1 MNNRLQWWK
10 TGNRKYL
17 GILGLIWLA
26 SALCD
31 RLWFALDN
39 SVPAW
44 DQADYLTGS
53 LNYWQA
59 LQHPEWLSGE
69 WWTNLWQLSSKI
81 PPFTYIA
88 TAIIQH
94 VFGRGTDQATL
105 VLLLFHAIL
114 IGSVYGLGV
123 QLFNRRVG
131 LWAAGLTV
139 LLPGLYRYRLEFL
152 LDYPLTAVVTLSF
165 FCLTVWRNQ
174 RLISSVKL
182 DGDKVKVNDDCLGG
196 HDTVHNND
204 GVGFR
209 ISAQPTKLIGSR
221 SLQSLLW
228 AIIFGLSLGLAL
240 MVKQTALFFLFI
252 PIVWVIAGIIRRRD
266 WAGLAQLIAGLLVS
280 VLIFG
285 PWYRINWL
293 LILTS
298 GKRATLDSAIA
309 EGDPALNTLE
319 AWLYYGKILPYLVS
333 WVLLLVPIVGLILYW
348 RKKERVWGRQR
359 NDIFSTQRGAEVNAE
374 GRRGFQKRYG
384 LDGLRWDFSCG
395 WLAVF
400 LVGGYLLCSLNVNKD
415 ARYILPLL
423 PVFSLFLASG
433 LVVWQGRWGKSIRW
447 GTVGL
452 ASVLMVLNLFPLG
465 GAFLTQVLAPRVQH
479 FPDLG
484 ESVPLVQVID
494 EIIQTSPNLQTTLGV
509 LPSTPEINQHNL
521 NYYGALRD
529 FQVYGRQVGV
539 REKQI
544 EQDARSLSWFVTK
557 TGDQG
562 SVPEAQAA
570 IVEKVEKGGEFQLQ
584 KTWNL
589 PDGSLLK
596 LYHRHQP
603 FFEVATVNSKQSIV
617 GADLNPIVGVGLDPI
632 VGVGLGTQ
640 FRYSPINEQRNP
652 PYPPINVQQNPPSS
666 PIKEQPNK
674 PLFNSLPLSVVEG
687 LDKIQLNQV
696 IVPETAPPGFPVP
709 VTYEWTGDW
718 QPLQSGIVL
727 LTWHSLEAG
736 DQYQWLHDHG
746 IAMGKLFPKST
757 NNRRLSTVTNQS
769 PKYQVSE
776 RMAMLPPAE
785 IPAGMYTLKA
795 IYLNRETGETYP
807 ISVPPVRI
815 KIDPKASATPAPEL
829 DLITQLRTLAA
840 TLPNGSDSLES
851 IFEQT
856 GRINQYD
863 PIQDYLVQADLALTH
878 RLKLEP
884 KRLDWT
890 YAQALSRVLQVDSQ
904 SAIAALKRVVQ
915 LDPQNPYAHAYLAF
929 VYLYEWRGKDAQN
942 ALKPALNL
950 SPNLP
955 EVQALSGIAALMQG
969 NLVKTWYFIEKLR
982 N

>member
-44 DQADYLTGS
+44 DEADYLTGS

-59 LQHPEWLSGE
+59 LQHPEWFSGE
-69 WWTNLWQLSSKI
+69 WWTNFWQLSSKI

-94 VFGRGTDQATL
+94 VFGRGMDQATL

-165 FCLTVWRNQ
+165 FCLTVWR
-174 RLISSVKL
+174 
-182 DGDKVKVNDDCLGG
+182 
-196 HDTVHNND
+196 T
-204 GVGFR
+204 
-209 ISAQPTKLIGSR
+209 
-221 SLQSLLW
+221 QSLKPVIAKPQPNYQSLVW

-252 PIVWVIAGIIRRRD
+252 PIVWVMAGTIRRRN
-266 WAGLAQLIAGLLVS
+266 WGRLAQLIVGLFVS
-280 VLIFG
+280 GFVFY
-285 PWYRINWL
+285 PWYRTNWL

-309 EGDPALNTLE
+309 EGDPALNTWE
-319 AWLYYGKILPYLVS
+319 AWLYYGKILPFLVS

-348 RKKERVWGRQR
+348 RKKERVWGRER

-374 GRRGFQKRYG
+374 ERRGFQKRYG
-384 LDGLRWDFSCG
+384 LGGLGWSFG

-423 PVFSLFLASG
+423 PVFSLVLASG
-433 LVVWQGRWGKSIRW
+433 LVLWQGRWGKSVRW

-452 ASVLMVLNLFPLG
+452 ASVLMVLNLFPLA
-465 GAFLTQVLAPRVQH
+465 GAFLTQFLSPRVQH
-479 FPDLG
+479 FPNFG
-484 ESVPLVQVID
+484 QPVPLAQVID
-494 EIIQTSPNLQTTLGV
+494 EIIEISPNLQTTLGV

-539 REKQI
+539 REKQV

-562 SVPEAQAA
+562 SVPEAQTAM
-570 IVEKVEKGGEFQLQ
+570 VEKVEKGGEFQLQ
-584 KTWNL
+584 KTWDL

-603 FFEVATVNSKQSIV
+603 FFKVEKVNRKQSII
-617 GADLNPIVGVGLDPI
+617 GTELDPI
-632 VGVGLGTQ
+632 VGAVLGTH
-640 FRYSPINEQRNP
+640 FR
-652 PYPPINVQQNPPSS
+652 YPPINVQQNPPSS
-666 PIKEQPNK
+666 PMNEQQNK

-687 LDKIQLNQV
+687 LDKIQLNRV
-696 IVPETAPPGFPVP
+696 IVPETAPPGVPVP

-727 LTWHSLEAG
+727 LTWYSLEG
-736 DQYQWLHDHG
+736 GYQYQWLHDHG
-746 IAMGKLFPKST
+746 IAMGNLFPKST
-757 NNRRLSTVTNQS
+757 NNRQLSTVTNPS
-769 PKYQVSE
+769 PKYQVIE
-776 RMAMLPPAE
+776 RMAMLPTAD
-785 IPAGMYTLKA
+785 IPAGAYTLKA
-795 IYLNRETGETYP
+795 TYLNRETGETYP
-807 ISVPPVRI
+807 ISVPAVQI
-815 KIDPKASATPAPEL
+815 KIDPKASTIPAPEL
-829 DLITQLRTLAA
+829 DLITQFRTLAA
-840 TLPNGSDSLES
+840 TLPNGSDSMEA

-884 KRLDWT
+884 QRLDFA
-890 YAQALSRVLQVDSQ
+890 YALALSKVLQVDAQ
-904 SAIAALKRVVQ
+904 GAIAALKRVVQ

-929 VYLYEWRGKDAQN
+929 VYLYEWRGQDAQT

-969 NLVKTWYFIEKLR
+969 NLVKTWYFIDQLR

>member
-31 RLWFALDN
+31 RLWFVLDN

-59 LQHPEWLSGE
+59 LQHPEWFSGE

-88 TAIIQH
+88 TAIIQQF
-94 VFGRGTDQATL
+94 FGRGTDQATL
-105 VLLLFHAIL
+105 VLLLFSAIL

-174 RLISSVKL
+174 RLTSVIAKSPSNHQL
-182 DGDKVKVNDDCLGG
+182 AIRKENKASYPL
-196 HDTVHNND
+196 
-204 GVGFR
+204 
-209 ISAQPTKLIGSR
+209 ISALKRGTI
-221 SLQSLLW
+221 QSLVW
-228 AIIFGLSLGLAL
+228 AIIFGVSLGLAL

-252 PIVWVIAGIIRRRD
+252 PIIWVIAGTIRRRD
-266 WAGLAQLIAGLLVS
+266 WAGLVQLIVGLLVS
-280 VLIFG
+280 WFIFY
-285 PWYRINWL
+285 PWYRTNWL

-309 EGDPALNTLE
+309 EGDPALNTLD

-348 RKKERVWGRQR
+348 RKKERVWGGEGE
-359 NDIFSTQRGAEVNAE
+359 DVFLTQRGAEVNAE
-374 GRRGFQKRYG
+374 GRRGFQKGYG
-384 LDGLRWDFSCG
+384 LGGLGWSFG

-400 LVGGYLLCSLNVNKD
+400 GVGGYFFCSLNVNKD

-423 PVFSLFLASG
+423 PVFSLVLASG
-433 LVVWQGRWGKSIRW
+433 LVLLQGGWGKSVRW

-452 ASVLMVLNLFPLG
+452 ASVLMGLNLFPLG
-465 GAFLTQVLAPRVQH
+465 GAFLTEVLAPRVQH
-479 FPDLG
+479 FPYLG
-484 ESVPLVQVID
+484 QPFPLDQVID
-494 EIIQTSPNLQTTLGV
+494 EIIKTSPNLQITLGV

-570 IVEKVEKGGEFQLQ
+570 MVENVEQGGEFQLQ
-584 KTWNL
+584 KTWDL
-589 PDGSLLK
+589 PDGSVLK

-603 FFEVATVNSKQSIV
+603 FFQVTKVNSKQSIV
-617 GADLNPIVGVGLDPI
+617 GADLDPI
-632 VGVGLGTQ
+632 VGAGLGTH
-640 FRYSPINEQRNP
+640 FRYPPINEQQNPPYSPINEQQKP
-652 PYPPINVQQNPPSS
+652 PYSPINEQQNPS
-666 PIKEQPNK
+666 
-674 PLFNSLPLSVVEG
+674 LFNSLPLSVVEG
-687 LDKIQLNQV
+687 LDKIQLNRV
-696 IVPETAPPGFPVP
+696 IVPETAPPGLPVP
-709 VTYEWTGDW
+709 VTYEWAGDW

-727 LTWHSLEAG
+727 LTWHSLEG
-736 DQYQWLHDHG
+736 GYQYQWLHDHG
-746 IAMGKLFPKST
+746 IAMGNLFPKST
-757 NNRRLSTVTNQS
+757 NNRQLSTVTNQS
-769 PKYQVSE
+769 PKYQVIE
-776 RMAMLPPAE
+776 RMAMLPPAD
-785 IPAGMYTLKA
+785 IPAVTYTLKA
-795 IYLNRETGETYP
+795 TYLNRETGETYP

-815 KIDPKASATPAPEL
+815 KIAPKAPATPAPEL
-829 DLITQLRTLAA
+829 DLITQFRTLAA
-840 TLPNGSDSLES
+840 TLPNGSDSLEA

-878 RLKLEP
+878 RLKLES
-884 KRLDWT
+884 KRLDWA
-890 YAQALSRVLQVDSQ
+890 YALALSRVLQVDSQ

-929 VYLYEWRGKDAQN
+929 VYLYEWRGQDAQN
-942 ALKPALNL
+942 ALKPALSLN
-950 SPNLP
+950 PNLP
-955 EVQALSGIAALMQG
+955 EVQALSGGAALMQG

>member
-1 MNNRLQWWK
+1 MNNQLYRWK

-59 LQHPEWLSGE
+59 LQHPEWFSGE

-94 VFGRGTDQATL
+94 IFGRGTDQATL

-174 RLISSVKL
+174 RLISSYPVEYL
-182 DGDKVKVNDDCLGG
+182 HFGGDKAEGRRQRAEGKKLGGKGKGNDDCLGG
-196 HDTVHNND
+196 NDNVHNND

-209 ISAQPTKLIGSR
+209 TSTQPTNLIGSR
-221 SLQSLLW
+221 SIQSLLW

-252 PIVWVIAGIIRRRD
+252 PIVWVSAGTIRRRN
-266 WAGLAQLIAGLLVS
+266 WGRFAQLIVGLLVS
-280 VLIFG
+280 GFLFY
-285 PWYRINWL
+285 PWYRTNWL

-319 AWLYYGKILPYLVS
+319 AWLYYGKILPFLVS

-348 RKKERVWGRQR
+348 RKKERVWGGEGE
-359 NDIFSTQRGAEVNAE
+359 DIFSTQRGAEVNAE

-384 LDGLRWDFSCG
+384 LGGLG

-423 PVFSLFLASG
+423 PVFSLVLASG
-433 LVVWQGRWGKSIRW
+433 LVLWQGRWGKSVRW
-447 GTVGL
+447 GTVGFAL
-452 ASVLMVLNLFPLG
+452 VLMVLNLFPLG
-465 GAFLTQVLAPRVQH
+465 GGFLTQVLAPRVQH
-479 FPDLG
+479 FPYFG
-484 ESVPLVQVID
+484 EPVPLAEVID

-539 REKQI
+539 REKQV

-557 TGDQG
+557 TGNQG

-584 KTWNL
+584 KTWDL

-603 FFEVATVNSKQSIV
+603 FFQVKEVNRKRQTSISKIK
-617 GADLNPIVGVGLDPI
+617 LN
-632 VGVGLGTQ
+632 
-640 FRYSPINEQRNP
+640 R
-652 PYPPINVQQNPPSS
+652 
-666 PIKEQPNK
+666 
-674 PLFNSLPLSVVEG
+674 
-687 LDKIQLNQV
+687 V
-696 IVPETAPPGFPVP
+696 IVPEIAPPAVPVP
-709 VTYEWTGDW
+709 VTYQWIGDW
-718 QPLQSGIVL
+718 QGLQSGIVL
-727 LTWHSLEAG
+727 LTWHSVEAG
-736 DQYQWLHDHG
+736 EQYQWLHDHG
-746 IAMGKLFPKST
+746 IAMGNLFPKST
-757 NNRRLSTVTNQS
+757 NNRQLLPVPNQS
-769 PKYQVSE
+769 SQYKVAE
-776 RMAMLPPAE
+776 DMAMLPPAE
-785 IPAGMYTLKA
+785 IPAGTYTLKA
-795 IYLNRETGETYP
+795 TYLNRETGETFP
-807 ISVPPVRI
+807 ISVPPVKI
-815 KIDPKASATPAPEL
+815 KIDPKAPATPAPEL

-840 TLPNGSDSLES
+840 TLPNGSDSLEA

-884 KRLDWT
+884 KRLDWA
-890 YAQALSRVLQVDSQ
+890 YALALSRVLQVDSQ
-904 SAIAALKRVVQ
+904 SAIAALKQVVQ
-915 LDPQNPYAHAYLAF
+915 LDQKNPYAHAYLAF
-929 VYLYEWRGKDAQN
+929 VYLYEWRGKAAQN
-942 ALKPALNL
+942 ALKPALSLN
-950 SPNLP
+950 PNLP
-955 EVQALSGIAALMQG
+955 EVQALSGVAALMQG
-969 NLVKTWYFIEKLR
+969 NLVKTWYFLDKLR
-982 N
+982 NES

>member
-39 SVPAW
+39 SVPGW

-59 LQHPEWLSGE
+59 LHHPEWFSGE

-81 PPFTYIA
+81 PPFIYIA

-94 VFGRGTDQATL
+94 IFGRGTDQATL
-105 VLLLFHAIL
+105 VLLLFSAIL

-174 RLISSVKL
+174 SLKPVIAKP
-182 DGDKVKVNDDCLGG
+182 
-196 HDTVHNND
+196 
-204 GVGFR
+204 
-209 ISAQPTKLIGSR
+209 QPNY
-221 SLQSLLW
+221 QSLVW
-228 AIIFGLSLGLAL
+228 AILFGLSLGLAL

-252 PIVWVIAGIIRRRD
+252 PIVWVMAGTIRRRN
-266 WAGLAQLIAGLLVS
+266 WGGLAQLIAGLLVS
-280 VLIFG
+280 GLVFY
-285 PWYRINWL
+285 PWYRTNWL

-309 EGDPALNTLE
+309 EGDPALNTME

-333 WVLLLVPIVGLILYW
+333 WVLLIVPIVGLILYW
-348 RKKERVWGRQR
+348 RKKERVWGRER
-359 NDIFSTQRGAEVNAE
+359 NDVFSTQRGAEVNAE

-384 LDGLRWDFSCG
+384 LGGLGWSFG

-423 PVFSLFLASG
+423 SVFSLVLASG
-433 LVVWQGRWGKSIRW
+433 LVLWQGRWGKSVRW
-447 GTVGL
+447 GTVGF

-465 GAFLTQVLAPRVQH
+465 GGFLTQVLAPRVQH
-479 FPDLG
+479 FPYLR
-484 ESVPLVQVID
+484 EPVPLVQVID

-539 REKQI
+539 REKQV

-557 TGDQG
+557 IGDQG
-562 SVPEAQAA
+562 SVPEAQATM
-570 IVEKVEKGGEFQLQ
+570 VETVEQGGEFQLQ
-584 KTWNL
+584 KTWDL
-589 PDGSLLK
+589 PDGSMLK

-603 FFEVATVNSKQSIV
+603 FFEVTKVNSKPSIV
-617 GADLNPIVGVGLDPI
+617 GADLDPIVGAGLDPI

-640 FRYSPINEQRNP
+640 FRYSSINEQRNP
-652 PYPPINVQQNPPSS
+652 PYPPINVQQNSPSSPINEQQNPPSS
-666 PIKEQPNK
+666 PMNEQQNK

-687 LDKIQLNQV
+687 LDKIQLNRV
-696 IVPETAPPGFPVP
+696 IVPETAPPGIPVP

-727 LTWHSLEAG
+727 LTWHSLEG
-736 DQYQWLHDHG
+736 KSQHQWLHDHG
-746 IAMGKLFPKST
+746 IAMGNLFPKST
-757 NNRRLSTVTNQS
+757 NNRQLSSVTNKS
-769 PKYQVSE
+769 PQYQVIE

-785 IPAGMYTLKA
+785 IPAGTYTLKA
-795 IYLNRETGETYP
+795 TYLNRETGESYP

-815 KIDPKASATPAPEL
+815 KIDPKAPATPAPEL
-829 DLITQLRTLAA
+829 DLITQFRTLAA
-840 TLPNGSDSLES
+840 TLPNGADSMEA

-863 PIQDYLVQADLALTH
+863 PIQDYLVQVDLALTH

-884 KRLDWT
+884 KRLDLA
-890 YAQALSRVLQVDSQ
+890 YALALSRVLQVDSQ

-929 VYLYEWRGKDAQN
+929 VYLYEWRGKDAQT

-955 EVQALSGIAALMQG
+955 EVQALSGVAALMQG

>member
-1 MNNRLQWWK
+1 MKYQLHQWK

-39 SVPAW
+39 SVPGW

-59 LQHPEWLSGE
+59 LQHPEWFSGE

-94 VFGRGTDQATL
+94 VLGRGTDQATL
-105 VLLLFHAIL
+105 VLLLFSAIL

-152 LDYPLTAVVTLSF
+152 LDYPLAAVVTLSF
-165 FCLTVWRNQ
+165 FCLTVWRTQ
-174 RLISSVKL
+174 SLKPVMAKP
-182 DGDKVKVNDDCLGG
+182 
-196 HDTVHNND
+196 
-204 GVGFR
+204 
-209 ISAQPTKLIGSR
+209 QPNY
-221 SLQSLLW
+221 QSLLW

-252 PIVWVIAGIIRRRD
+252 PIIWVIVGTIRRRN
-266 WAGLAQLIAGLLVS
+266 WGRLAQLIAGLLVS

-293 LILTS
+293 IILTS

-309 EGDPALNTLE
+309 EGDPALNSLE
-319 AWLYYGKILPYLVS
+319 AWLYYGRILPFLVS

-348 RKKERVWGRQR
+348 RNKDRILGTEDV
-359 NDIFSTQRGAEVNAE
+359 FSTQRGAEVNAE

-384 LDGLRWDFSCG
+384 LGGLGWSFG

-423 PVFSLFLASG
+423 PVFSLVLASG
-433 LVVWQGRWGKSIRW
+433 LVVWQGGFGQQVRW

-465 GAFLTQVLAPRVQH
+465 GDFFTHFLSPLVQH
-479 FPDLG
+479 FPYLG
-484 ESVPLVQVID
+484 QPVPLVQVID
-494 EIIQTSPNLQTTLGV
+494 EIIQVSPNLQTTLGV

-539 REKQI
+539 REKQV

-570 IVEKVEKGGEFQLQ
+570 MVETVEQGGEFKLY
-584 KTWNL
+584 KSWDL
-589 PDGSLLK
+589 IDGSILK

-603 FFEVATVNSKQSIV
+603 FLKVERINSKQSIV
-617 GADLNPIVGVGLDPI
+617 RANLDPI
-632 VGVGLGTQ
+632 FRYLPINKQQNQPLFKSMSLREAKGQKHTLEGHEGSYIRIRRGEAFAPKCVGVLQ
-640 FRYSPINEQRNP
+640 KSQRECFAQT
-652 PYPPINVQQNPPSS
+652 NVKRSKS
-666 PIKEQPNK
+666 
-674 PLFNSLPLSVVEG
+674 
-687 LDKIQLNQV
+687 KIQLNRV
-696 IVPETAPPGFPVP
+696 IVPETTPPGFPTP
-709 VTYEWTGDW
+709 VTYEWTGNW

-727 LTWHSLEAG
+727 LTWHSLEG
-736 DQYQWLHDHG
+736 KSQYQWLHDHG
-746 IAMGKLFPKST
+746 IAMGNLFPKST
-757 NNRRLSTVTNQS
+757 NNRQLSRVTNPP
-769 PKYQVSE
+769 PKYHVIE
-776 RMAMLPPAE
+776 RMAMLPPADM
-785 IPAGMYTLKA
+785 PAGMYTLKA
-795 IYLNRETGETYP
+795 TYLNRETGETYP
-807 ISVPPVRI
+807 ISVPTVRI
-815 KIDPKASATPAPEL
+815 KIDPEASTTPAPEL
-829 DLITQLRTLAA
+829 DLVTQFRTLAA
-840 TLPNGSDSLES
+840 TLPKGSDSLEA

-863 PIQDYLVQADLALTH
+863 PIQDYLVQVDLALTH

-884 KRLDWT
+884 QRLDLA
-890 YAQALSRVLQVDSQ
+890 YALALSKVLQVDSQ
-904 SAIAALKRVVQ
+904 GAIAALQRVVQ
-915 LDPQNPYAHAYLAF
+915 LDSQNPYAHAYLAF
-929 VYLYEWRGKDAQN
+929 VYLYEWRGQDAQN
-942 ALKPALNL
+942 ALKPALSLNPNL
-950 SPNLP
+950 SEL
-955 EVQALSGIAALMQG
+955 QALSGIASLMQG
-969 NLVKTWYFIEKLR
+969 NLIKTWYFLDKFVISPD
-982 N
+982 

>member
-39 SVPAW
+39 SVPGW

-59 LQHPEWLSGE
+59 LQHPEWFSGE

-94 VFGRGTDQATL
+94 IVGRGTDQATL

-174 RLISSVKL
+174 RLTSVIAKSPSNHQL
-182 DGDKVKVNDDCLGG
+182 AIRKENKASYPL
-196 HDTVHNND
+196 
-204 GVGFR
+204 
-209 ISAQPTKLIGSR
+209 ISALKRGTI
-221 SLQSLLW
+221 QSLVW
-228 AIIFGLSLGLAL
+228 AIIFGVSLGLAL

-252 PIVWVIAGIIRRRD
+252 PIIWVIAGTIRRRD
-266 WAGLAQLIAGLLVS
+266 WAGLVQLIVGLLVS
-280 VLIFG
+280 WFIFY
-285 PWYRINWL
+285 PWYRTNWL

-309 EGDPALNTLE
+309 EGDPALNTLD

-348 RKKERVWGRQR
+348 RKKERVWGGEGE
-359 NDIFSTQRGAEVNAE
+359 DVFLTQRGAEVNAE
-374 GRRGFQKRYG
+374 GRRGFRKRYG
-384 LDGLRWDFSCG
+384 LGGLSWSFG

-400 LVGGYLLCSLNVNKD
+400 VVGGYFLCSLNVNKD

-423 PVFSLFLASG
+423 PVFSLVLASG
-433 LVVWQGRWGKSIRW
+433 LVLWQGGWGKSVRW

-452 ASVLMVLNLFPLG
+452 ASVLMGLNLFPLG
-465 GAFLTQVLAPRVQH
+465 GAFLTEVLAPRVQH

-484 ESVPLVQVID
+484 EPVPLAQVID
-494 EIIQTSPNLQTTLGV
+494 EIIQTSPNLQITLGV

-570 IVEKVEKGGEFQLQ
+570 MVENVEQGGEFQLQ
-584 KTWNL
+584 KTWDL
-589 PDGSLLK
+589 PDGSVLK

-603 FFEVATVNSKQSIV
+603 FFQVTKVNSKQSIV
-617 GADLNPIVGVGLDPI
+617 GADLDPI
-632 VGVGLGTQ
+632 VGAGLETQ
-640 FRYSPINEQRNP
+640 FRYSPIN
-652 PYPPINVQQNPPSS
+652 VQQNPPYSPMNEQQNPSYS
-666 PIKEQPNK
+666 PINEQQNPS
-674 PLFNSLPLSVVEG
+674 LFNSLPLSVVEG
-687 LDKIQLNQV
+687 LDKIQLNRV
-696 IVPETAPPGFPVP
+696 IVPETAPPGLPVP
-709 VTYEWTGDW
+709 VTYEWAGDW

-727 LTWHSLEAG
+727 LTWHSLEG
-736 DQYQWLHDHG
+736 GYQYQWLHDHG
-746 IAMGKLFPKST
+746 IAMGNLFPKST
-757 NNRRLSTVTNQS
+757 NNRQLSTVTNQS
-769 PKYQVSE
+769 PKYQVIE
-776 RMAMLPPAE
+776 RMAMLPPAD
-785 IPAGMYTLKA
+785 IPAGTYTLKA
-795 IYLNRETGETYP
+795 TYLNRETGETYP

-815 KIDPKASATPAPEL
+815 KIAPKAPATPAPEL
-829 DLITQLRTLAA
+829 DLITQFRTLAA
-840 TLPNGSDSLES
+840 TLPNGSDSLEA

-884 KRLDWT
+884 KRLDWA
-890 YAQALSRVLQVDSQ
+890 YALALSRVLQVDSQ

-929 VYLYEWRGKDAQN
+929 VYLYEWRGQDAQN
-942 ALKPALNL
+942 ALKPALSLN
-950 SPNLP
+950 PNLP
-955 EVQALSGIAALMQG
+955 EVQALSGGAALMQG

>member
-44 DQADYLTGS
+44 DQADYLTGA

-59 LQHPEWLSGE
+59 LQHPEWFSGE
-69 WWTNLWQLSSKI
+69 WWTNFWQLSSKI

-174 RLISSVKL
+174 GLISSVKF
-182 DGDKVKVNDDCLGG
+182 DGDKGKGNDDCLGG
-196 HDTVHNND
+196 HDNVHNND

-209 ISAQPTKLIGSR
+209 ISTQPTKLIGSR

-252 PIVWVIAGIIRRRD
+252 PIVWVIVGTIRRRY
-266 WAGLAQLIAGLLVS
+266 WGRLVQLIVGLLVS
-280 VLIFG
+280 GLVFA
-285 PWYRINWL
+285 PWYRTNWL

-319 AWLYYGKILPYLVS
+319 AWLYYGKILPFLVS

-348 RKKERVWGRQR
+348 RKKERVWGRER
-359 NDIFSTQRGAEVNAE
+359 EDVFSTQRGAEVNAE
-374 GRRGFQKRYG
+374 GRRGFQKGYG
-384 LDGLRWDFSCG
+384 LGALRWDFSCG

-423 PVFSLFLASG
+423 SVFSLVLASG
-433 LVVWQGRWGKSIRW
+433 LVLWQGGWGKSVRW
-447 GTVGL
+447 GTVGF

-465 GAFLTQVLAPRVQH
+465 GGFLTKVLAPRVQH
-479 FPDLG
+479 FPYFG
-484 ESVPLVQVID
+484 QPIPLDQVID

-539 REKQI
+539 REKQV

-557 TGDQG
+557 TGEQG

-584 KTWNL
+584 KTWDL

-603 FFEVATVNSKQSIV
+603 FFQVEKVNRKQSII
-617 GADLNPIVGVGLDPI
+617 GTELDPI
-632 VGVGLGTQ
+632 VGAGLGTN
-640 FRYSPINEQRNP
+640 FR
-652 PYPPINVQQNPPSS
+652 YPPINKQQNPPSS
-666 PIKEQPNK
+666 PMNEQQNK
-674 PLFNSLPLSVVEG
+674 PLFNSLSLSVVEG
-687 LDKIQLNQV
+687 LNKIQLNRV
-696 IVPETAPPGFPVP
+696 IVPETAPPGLPVP

-736 DQYQWLHDHG
+736 YQYQWLHDHG
-746 IAMGKLFPKST
+746 IAMGNLFPKST
-757 NNRRLSTVTNQS
+757 NNRQLSTITNPS
-769 PKYQVSE
+769 PKYQVIE
-776 RMAMLPPAE
+776 QMAMLPPAD
-785 IPAGMYTLKA
+785 IPAGTYTLKA
-795 IYLNRETGETYP
+795 TYLNRETGETYP
-807 ISVPPVRI
+807 ISVPAVQI
-815 KIDPKASATPAPEL
+815 KIDPKASTTPAPEL
-829 DLITQLRTLAA
+829 DLITQFRTLAA
-840 TLPNGSDSLES
+840 TLPNGSDSLEA

-884 KRLDWT
+884 QRLDLA
-890 YAQALSRVLQVDSQ
+890 YALALSRVLQVDSH

-929 VYLYEWRGKDAQN
+929 VYLYEWRGRDAQT
-942 ALKPALNL
+942 ALKPALSLN
-950 SPNLP
+950 PNLP
-955 EVQALSGIAALMQG
+955 EVQALSGVAALMQG

>member
-39 SVPAW
+39 SVPGW

-59 LQHPEWLSGE
+59 LHHPEWFSGE

-81 PPFTYIA
+81 PPFIYIA

-94 VFGRGTDQATL
+94 IFGRGTDQATL
-105 VLLLFHAIL
+105 VLLLFSAIL

-174 RLISSVKL
+174 SLKPVIAKP
-182 DGDKVKVNDDCLGG
+182 
-196 HDTVHNND
+196 
-204 GVGFR
+204 
-209 ISAQPTKLIGSR
+209 QPNY
-221 SLQSLLW
+221 QSLVW
-228 AIIFGLSLGLAL
+228 AILFGLSLGLAL

-252 PIVWVIAGIIRRRD
+252 PIVWVMAGTIRRRN
-266 WAGLAQLIAGLLVS
+266 WGGLAQLIVGLLVS
-280 VLIFG
+280 GLVFY
-285 PWYRINWL
+285 PWYRTNWL

-309 EGDPALNTLE
+309 EGDPALNTME

-333 WVLLLVPIVGLILYW
+333 WVLLIVPIVGLILYW
-348 RKKERVWGRQR
+348 RKKERVWGRER
-359 NDIFSTQRGAEVNAE
+359 NDVFSTQRGAEVNAE

-384 LDGLRWDFSCG
+384 LGGLGWSFG

-423 PVFSLFLASG
+423 SVFSLVLASG
-433 LVVWQGRWGKSIRW
+433 LVLWQGGWGKSVRW

-465 GAFLTQVLAPRVQH
+465 GGFLTQVLAPRVQH
-479 FPDLG
+479 FPYLR
-484 ESVPLVQVID
+484 EPVPLVQVID

-539 REKQI
+539 REKQV

-557 TGDQG
+557 IGDQG
-562 SVPEAQAA
+562 SVPEAQATM
-570 IVEKVEKGGEFQLQ
+570 VETVEQGGEFQLQ
-584 KTWNL
+584 KTWDL
-589 PDGSLLK
+589 PDGSMLK

-603 FFEVATVNSKQSIV
+603 FFEVTKVNSKPSIV
-617 GADLNPIVGVGLDPI
+617 GADLDPIVGAGLDPI

-640 FRYSPINEQRNP
+640 FRYSSINEQRNP
-652 PYPPINVQQNPPSS
+652 PYPPINVQQNSPSSPINEQQNPPSS
-666 PIKEQPNK
+666 PMNEQQNK

-687 LDKIQLNQV
+687 LDKIQLNRV
-696 IVPETAPPGFPVP
+696 IVPETAPPGIPVP

-727 LTWHSLEAG
+727 LTWHSLEG
-736 DQYQWLHDHG
+736 KSQHQWLHDHG
-746 IAMGKLFPKST
+746 IAMGNLFPKST
-757 NNRRLSTVTNQS
+757 NNRQLSSVTNKS
-769 PKYQVSE
+769 PQYQVIE

-785 IPAGMYTLKA
+785 IPAGTYTLKA
-795 IYLNRETGETYP
+795 TYLNRETGESYL

-815 KIDPKASATPAPEL
+815 KIDPKAPATPAPEL
-829 DLITQLRTLAA
+829 DLITQFRTLAA
-840 TLPNGSDSLES
+840 TLPNGADSMEA

-884 KRLDWT
+884 KRLDLA
-890 YAQALSRVLQVDSQ
+890 YALALSRVLQVDSQ

-929 VYLYEWRGKDAQN
+929 VYLYEWRGKDAQT

-955 EVQALSGIAALMQG
+955 EVQALSGVAALMQG

>member
-1 MNNRLQWWK
+1 MNKLLHRWT
-10 TGNRKYL
+10 TGNRNYL

-44 DQADYLTGS
+44 DEADYLTGS

-59 LQHPEWLSGE
+59 LQHPEWFSGE
-69 WWTNLWQLSSKI
+69 WWTNFWQLSSKI

-139 LLPGLYRYRLEFL
+139 LLPGLYRYRLELL

-165 FCLTVWRNQ
+165 FCLTVWRTQ
-174 RLISSVKL
+174 SLKPVIAKP
-182 DGDKVKVNDDCLGG
+182 
-196 HDTVHNND
+196 
-204 GVGFR
+204 
-209 ISAQPTKLIGSR
+209 QPNY
-221 SLQSLLW
+221 QSLLW

-252 PIVWVIAGIIRRRD
+252 PIIWVIAGTIRRRN
-266 WAGLAQLIAGLLVS
+266 WGRLAQLIAGLLVS

-285 PWYRINWL
+285 SWYRINWL

-309 EGDPALNTLE
+309 EGDPALNTWD
-319 AWLYYGKILPYLVS
+319 AWLYYGKILPFLVS

-348 RKKERVWGRQR
+348 RKKERVWRRER
-359 NDIFSTQRGAEVNAE
+359 NDVFSTQRGAEVNAE
-374 GRRGFQKRYG
+374 GRRGFQKGYG
-384 LDGLRWDFSCG
+384 LGGLRWSLG
-395 WLAVF
+395 WLTVF
-400 LVGGYLLCSLNVNKD
+400 LIGGYLLCSLNVNKD

-423 PVFSLFLASG
+423 PVFSLVLASG
-433 LVVWQGRWGKSIRW
+433 LVLWQGGWGKSVRW
-447 GTVGL
+447 GTVGF

-465 GAFLTQVLAPRVQH
+465 GGFLTQVLAPRVQH
-479 FPDLG
+479 FPYFR
-484 ESVPLVQVID
+484 EPVPLAQVID

-539 REKQI
+539 REKQV

-562 SVPEAQAA
+562 SVPEAQTAM
-570 IVEKVEKGGEFQLQ
+570 VEKVEKGGEFQLQ
-584 KTWNL
+584 KTWDL

-603 FFEVATVNSKQSIV
+603 FFQVEKVNRKQSII
-617 GADLNPIVGVGLDPI
+617 GTELDPI
-632 VGVGLGTQ
+632 VGAGLGTN
-640 FRYSPINEQRNP
+640 FRYLPIK
-652 PYPPINVQQNPPSS
+652 VQQNPPSS
-666 PIKEQPNK
+666 PMNEQQNK

-687 LDKIQLNQV
+687 LNKIKLNRV

-746 IAMGKLFPKST
+746 IAMGNLFPKST
-757 NNRRLSTVTNQS
+757 NNRQLSTVTNPS
-769 PKYQVSE
+769 PKYQVIE
-776 RMAMLPPAE
+776 QMAMLPPSD
-785 IPAGMYTLKA
+785 IPAGTYALKA
-795 IYLNRETGETYP
+795 TYLNRETGETYP
-807 ISVPPVRI
+807 ISVPAVQI
-815 KIDPKASATPAPEL
+815 KIDPKASTTPAPEL
-829 DLITQLRTLAA
+829 DLITQFRTLAA
-840 TLPNGSDSLES
+840 TLPNGSDSMEA

-884 KRLDWT
+884 QRLDLA
-890 YAQALSRVLQVDSQ
+890 YALALSKVLQVDAQ
-904 SAIAALKRVVQ
+904 GAIAALKRVVQ

-929 VYLYEWRGKDAQN
+929 VYLYEWRGQDAQT

>member
-44 DQADYLTGS
+44 DEADYLTGS

-59 LQHPEWLSGE
+59 LQHPEWFSGE
-69 WWTNLWQLSSKI
+69 WWTNFWQLSSKI

-165 FCLTVWRNQ
+165 FCLTVWR
-174 RLISSVKL
+174 
-182 DGDKVKVNDDCLGG
+182 
-196 HDTVHNND
+196 T
-204 GVGFR
+204 
-209 ISAQPTKLIGSR
+209 
-221 SLQSLLW
+221 QSLKPVIAKPQPNYQSLVW

-252 PIVWVIAGIIRRRD
+252 PIVWVMAGTIRRRN
-266 WAGLAQLIAGLLVS
+266 WGRLAQLIVGLFVS
-280 VLIFG
+280 GFVFY
-285 PWYRINWL
+285 PWYRTNWL

-309 EGDPALNTLE
+309 EGDPALNTWE

-348 RKKERVWGRQR
+348 RKKERVWGGQR
-359 NDIFSTQRGAEVNAE
+359 EDVFSTQRGAEVNAE
-374 GRRGFQKRYG
+374 GRRGFQERYG
-384 LDGLRWDFSCG
+384 LGGLRWSLG

-400 LVGGYLLCSLNVNKD
+400 WVGGYLLCSLNMNKD

-423 PVFSLFLASG
+423 PVFSLVLASG
-433 LVVWQGRWGKSIRW
+433 LVVWQGRWGKSVRW
-447 GTVGL
+447 GTVGF

-465 GAFLTQVLAPRVQH
+465 GGFLTQVLAPRVQH
-479 FPDLG
+479 FPKFG
-484 ESVPLVQVID
+484 QPVPLAQVID
-494 EIIQTSPNLQTTLGV
+494 GIIEISPNLQTTLGV

-539 REKQI
+539 REKQV

-570 IVEKVEKGGEFQLQ
+570 MVQNIEQGGEFQLQ
-584 KTWNL
+584 KTWDL

-596 LYHRHQP
+596 LYHRHQS
-603 FFEVATVNSKQSIV
+603 FFQVTKVNRKQSII
-617 GADLNPIVGVGLDPI
+617 GTELDPI
-632 VGVGLGTQ
+632 VGAVLGTH
-640 FRYSPINEQRNP
+640 FR
-652 PYPPINVQQNPPSS
+652 YPPINVQQNPPSS
-666 PIKEQPNK
+666 PMNEQQNK

-687 LDKIQLNQV
+687 LDKIQLNRV

-727 LTWHSLEAG
+727 LTWHSLEG
-736 DQYQWLHDHG
+736 GYQYQWLHDHG
-746 IAMGKLFPKST
+746 IAMGNLFPKST
-757 NNRRLSTVTNQS
+757 NNRQLSTVTNPS
-769 PKYQVSE
+769 PKYQVIE
-776 RMAMLPPAE
+776 RMAMLPTAD
-785 IPAGMYTLKA
+785 IPAGAYTLKA
-795 IYLNRETGETYP
+795 TYLNRETGETYP
-807 ISVPPVRI
+807 ISVPAVQI
-815 KIDPKASATPAPEL
+815 KIDPKASTIPAPEL
-829 DLITQLRTLAA
+829 DLITQFRTLAA
-840 TLPNGSDSLES
+840 TLPNGSDSMEA

-884 KRLDWT
+884 QRLDFA
-890 YAQALSRVLQVDSQ
+890 YALALSKVLQVDAQ
-904 SAIAALKRVVQ
+904 GAIAALKRVVQ

-955 EVQALSGIAALMQG
+955 EIQALSGIAALMQG
-969 NLVKTWYFIEKLR
+969 NLVKTWYFIDQLR

>member
-59 LQHPEWLSGE
+59 LQHPEWFSGE

-174 RLISSVKL
+174 SLKPLIAKP
-182 DGDKVKVNDDCLGG
+182 
-196 HDTVHNND
+196 
-204 GVGFR
+204 
-209 ISAQPTKLIGSR
+209 QPNY
-221 SLQSLLW
+221 QSLVW

-252 PIVWVIAGIIRRRD
+252 PIVWVIVGTIRRRD
-266 WAGLAQLIAGLLVS
+266 WSGFAQLIAGLFVS
-280 VLIFG
+280 VLVFY

-433 LVVWQGRWGKSIRW
+433 LVVWQGRWGKSVRW

-562 SVPEAQAA
+562 SVPEAQTA

-603 FFEVATVNSKQSIV
+603 FFEVTTVNSKQSIV
-617 GADLNPIVGVGLDPI
+617 GA
-632 VGVGLGTQ
+632 GLGTQ
-640 FRYSPINEQRNP
+640 FRYSPINEQ
-652 PYPPINVQQNPPSS
+652 QNPS
-666 PIKEQPNK
+666 
-674 PLFNSLPLSVVEG
+674 LFNSLPLSVVEG
-687 LDKIQLNQV
+687 LNKIKLNRV
-696 IVPETAPPGFPVP
+696 IVPETAPPGFPTP

-736 DQYQWLHDHG
+736 YQYQWLHDHG
-746 IAMGKLFPKST
+746 IAMGNLFPKST
-757 NNRRLSTVTNQS
+757 NNRQLSTITNQS

-840 TLPNGSDSLES
+840 TLPNGSDSLEA

-884 KRLDWT
+884 KRLDWA
-890 YAQALSRVLQVDSQ
+890 YALALSRVLQVDSQ

-942 ALKPALNL
+942 TLKPALNL

>member
-39 SVPAW
+39 SVPGW

-59 LQHPEWLSGE
+59 LQHPEWFSGE

-94 VFGRGTDQATL
+94 IVGRGTDQATL

-174 RLISSVKL
+174 RLTSVIAKSPSNHQL
-182 DGDKVKVNDDCLGG
+182 AIRKENKASYPL
-196 HDTVHNND
+196 
-204 GVGFR
+204 
-209 ISAQPTKLIGSR
+209 ISALKRGTI
-221 SLQSLLW
+221 QSLVW
-228 AIIFGLSLGLAL
+228 AIIFGVSLGLAL

-252 PIVWVIAGIIRRRD
+252 PIIWVIAGTIRRRD
-266 WAGLAQLIAGLLVS
+266 WAGLVQLIVGLLVS
-280 VLIFG
+280 WFIFY
-285 PWYRINWL
+285 PWYRTNWL

-309 EGDPALNTLE
+309 EGDPALNTLD

-348 RKKERVWGRQR
+348 RKKERVWGGEGE
-359 NDIFSTQRGAEVNAE
+359 DVFSTQRGAEVNAE

-384 LDGLRWDFSCG
+384 LGRLGWSFG

-400 LVGGYLLCSLNVNKD
+400 VVGGYFLCSLNVNKD

-423 PVFSLFLASG
+423 PVFSLVLASG
-433 LVVWQGRWGKSIRW
+433 LVLWQGGWGKSVRW

-465 GAFLTQVLAPRVQH
+465 GAFLTEVLAPRVQH
-479 FPDLG
+479 FPYLG
-484 ESVPLVQVID
+484 QPVPLAQVID
-494 EIIQTSPNLQTTLGV
+494 EIIQTSPNLQITLGV

-603 FFEVATVNSKQSIV
+603 FFEVTTVNSKQSIV
-617 GADLNPIVGVGLDPI
+617 GADLNPIVGTDLNPI
-632 VGVGLGTQ
+632 VGAGLGTQ

-652 PYPPINVQQNPPSS
+652 PSSPINEQQNPS
-666 PIKEQPNK
+666 
-674 PLFNSLPLSVVEG
+674 LFNSLPLSVVEG
-687 LDKIQLNQV
+687 LNKIKLNRV
-696 IVPETAPPGFPVP
+696 IVPETAPPGFPTP
-709 VTYEWTGDW
+709 VTYEWAGDW

-727 LTWHSLEAG
+727 LTWHSLEG
-736 DQYQWLHDHG
+736 GYQYQWLHDHG
-746 IAMGKLFPKST
+746 IAMGNLFPKST
-757 NNRRLSTVTNQS
+757 NNRQLSTVTNQS
-769 PKYQVSE
+769 PKYQVIE
-776 RMAMLPPAE
+776 RMAMLPPAD
-785 IPAGMYTLKA
+785 IPAGTHTLKA
-795 IYLNRETGETYP
+795 TYLNRETGETYP

-815 KIDPKASATPAPEL
+815 KIAPKAPATPAPEL
-829 DLITQLRTLAA
+829 DLITQFRTLAA
-840 TLPNGSDSLES
+840 TLPNGSDSLEA

-884 KRLDWT
+884 KRLDWA
-890 YAQALSRVLQVDSQ
+890 YALALSRVLQVDSQ

-929 VYLYEWRGKDAQN
+929 VYLYEWRGQDAQN
-942 ALKPALNL
+942 ALKPALSLN
-950 SPNLP
+950 PNLP
-955 EVQALSGIAALMQG
+955 EVQALSGGAALMQG

>member
-10 TGNRKYL
+10 TGNPNYL

-31 RLWFALDN
+31 RLWLALDN

-59 LQHPEWLSGE
+59 LQHPEWFSGE

-94 VFGRGTDQATL
+94 IVGRGTEQATL
-105 VLLLFHAIL
+105 VLLIFSAIL

-174 RLISSVKL
+174 SLKPVIAKFP
-182 DGDKVKVNDDCLGG
+182 
-196 HDTVHNND
+196 HNNQS
-204 GVGFR
+204 
-209 ISAQPTKLIGSR
+209 IIPNH
-221 SLQSLLW
+221 QSLLW

-252 PIVWVIAGIIRRRD
+252 PIVWVMAGTIRRRN
-266 WAGLAQLIAGLLVS
+266 WGRFAQLIVGLLVS
-280 VLIFG
+280 GFIFY
-285 PWYRINWL
+285 PWYRTNWL

-309 EGDPALNTLE
+309 EGDPALNTLD

-348 RKKERVWGRQR
+348 RNKDRRLGTEDV
-359 NDIFSTQRGAEVNAE
+359 FSTQRGAEVNAE
-374 GRRGFQKRYG
+374 GRRGFQERYG
-384 LDGLRWDFSCG
+384 LGGLRWSFG

-423 PVFSLFLASG
+423 PVFSLVLASG
-433 LVVWQGRWGKSIRW
+433 LVLWQGRFGQQVRW

-465 GAFLTQVLAPRVQH
+465 GAFLTQFLSPPVQH

-484 ESVPLVQVID
+484 QPVPLAQVID
-494 EIIQTSPNLQTTLGV
+494 EVIQTSPNLQTTLGV

-539 REKQI
+539 REKQV

-557 TGDQG
+557 TGNQG

-570 IVEKVEKGGEFQLQ
+570 MVEKVEKGGEFQLQ
-584 KTWNL
+584 KTWDL
-589 PDGSLLK
+589 PDGSLLN

-603 FFEVATVNSKQSIV
+603 FFQVKKVNRKQSII
-617 GADLNPIVGVGLDPI
+617 GTDLNPIVGA
-632 VGVGLGTQ
+632 GLGTH
-640 FRYSPINEQRNP
+640 FR
-652 PYPPINVQQNPPSS
+652 YPPINVQQNPPSS
-666 PIKEQPNK
+666 PINEQQNSS
-674 PLFNSLPLSVVEG
+674 LFNSLSLSVVEG
-687 LDKIQLNQV
+687 LDKIQLNRV
-696 IVPETAPPGFPVP
+696 IVPETAPPDFPVP

-727 LTWHSLEAG
+727 LTWHSVEAG
-736 DQYQWLHDHG
+736 YQYQWLHDHG
-746 IAMGKLFPKST
+746 IAMGNLFPKST
-757 NNRRLSTVTNQS
+757 NNRRLSTVTNPS

-776 RMAMLPPAE
+776 RMAMLPPAD
-785 IPAGMYTLKA
+785 IPAGTYTLNA
-795 IYLNRETGETYP
+795 TYLNRETGETYP
-807 ISVPPVRI
+807 ISVPAVQI
-815 KIDPKASATPAPEL
+815 KIDPKASPTPAPEL
-829 DLITQLRTLAA
+829 DLITQFRTLAA
-840 TLPNGSDSLES
+840 TLPNGADSLEA

-863 PIQDYLVQADLALTH
+863 PIQDYLMQADLALTH

-884 KRLDWT
+884 QRLDLA
-890 YAQALSRVLQVDSQ
+890 YALALSRVLQVDSQ
-904 SAIAALKRVVQ
+904 AAIAALKRVVQ
-915 LDPQNPYAHAYLAF
+915 LDPQNPYAHTYLAF
-929 VYLYEWRGKDAQN
+929 VYLYEWRGKAAQN
-942 ALKPALNL
+942 ALKPALILN
-950 SPNLP
+950 PNLP
-955 EVQALSGIAALMQG
+955 EVQALSGVAALMQG
-969 NLVKTWYFIEKLR
+969 NLVKTWYFIDQLR
-982 N
+982 S

>member
-39 SVPAW
+39 SVPGW

-59 LQHPEWLSGE
+59 LHHPEWFSGE

-81 PPFTYIA
+81 PPFIYIA

-94 VFGRGTDQATL
+94 IFGRGTDQATL
-105 VLLLFHAIL
+105 VLLLFSAIL

-174 RLISSVKL
+174 SLKPVIAKP
-182 DGDKVKVNDDCLGG
+182 
-196 HDTVHNND
+196 
-204 GVGFR
+204 
-209 ISAQPTKLIGSR
+209 QPNY
-221 SLQSLLW
+221 QSLVW
-228 AIIFGLSLGLAL
+228 AILFGLSLGLAL

-252 PIVWVIAGIIRRRD
+252 PIVWVMAGTIRRRN
-266 WAGLAQLIAGLLVS
+266 WGGLAQLIAGLLVS
-280 VLIFG
+280 GLVFY
-285 PWYRINWL
+285 PWYRTNWL

-309 EGDPALNTLE
+309 EGDPALNTME

-333 WVLLLVPIVGLILYW
+333 WVLLIVPIVGLILYW
-348 RKKERVWGRQR
+348 RKKERVWGRER
-359 NDIFSTQRGAEVNAE
+359 NDVFSTQRGAEVNAE

-384 LDGLRWDFSCG
+384 LGGLGWSFG

-423 PVFSLFLASG
+423 SVFSLVLASG
-433 LVVWQGRWGKSIRW
+433 LVLWQGGWGKSVRW

-465 GAFLTQVLAPRVQH
+465 GGFLTQVLAPRVQH
-479 FPDLG
+479 FPYLR
-484 ESVPLVQVID
+484 EPVPLVQVID

-539 REKQI
+539 REKQV

-557 TGDQG
+557 IGDQG
-562 SVPEAQAA
+562 SVPEAQATM
-570 IVEKVEKGGEFQLQ
+570 VETVEQGGEFQLQ
-584 KTWNL
+584 KTWDL
-589 PDGSLLK
+589 PDGSMLK

-603 FFEVATVNSKQSIV
+603 FFEVTKVNSKPSIV
-617 GADLNPIVGVGLDPI
+617 GADLDPIVGAGLDPI

-640 FRYSPINEQRNP
+640 FRYSSINEQRNP
-652 PYPPINVQQNPPSS
+652 PYPPINVQQNSPSSPINEQQNPPSS
-666 PIKEQPNK
+666 PINEQQNPPSSPMNEQQNK

-687 LDKIQLNQV
+687 LDKIQLNRV
-696 IVPETAPPGFPVP
+696 IVPETAPPGIPVP

-727 LTWHSLEAG
+727 LTWHSLEG
-736 DQYQWLHDHG
+736 KSQHQWLHDHG
-746 IAMGKLFPKST
+746 IAMGNLFPKST
-757 NNRRLSTVTNQS
+757 NNRQLSSVTNKS
-769 PKYQVSE
+769 PQYQVIE

-785 IPAGMYTLKA
+785 IPAGTYTLKA
-795 IYLNRETGETYP
+795 TYLNRETGESFP
-807 ISVPPVRI
+807 ISVPTVRI
-815 KIDPKASATPAPEL
+815 KIDPKAPATPAPEL
-829 DLITQLRTLAA
+829 DLITQFRTLAA
-840 TLPNGSDSLES
+840 TLPKGSDSLEA

-863 PIQDYLVQADLALTH
+863 PIQDYLVQTDLALTH
-878 RLKLEP
+878 RLKLEQ
-884 KRLDWT
+884 KRLDLA
-890 YAQALSRVLQVDSQ
+890 YALALSRVLQVDSQ
-904 SAIAALKRVVQ
+904 SAIAALKQVVQ
-915 LDPQNPYAHAYLAF
+915 LDQKNPYAHAYLAF
-929 VYLYEWRGKDAQN
+929 VYLYEWRGKAAQT
-942 ALKPALNL
+942 ALKPALSLN
-950 SPNLP
+950 PNLP
-955 EVQALSGIAALMQG
+955 EVQALSGVAALMQG
-969 NLVKTWYFIEKLR
+969 NLVKAWYFIDQLR
-982 N
+982 K

>member
-1 MNNRLQWWK
+1 MKYQLHQWK

-39 SVPAW
+39 SVPGW

-59 LQHPEWLSGE
+59 LQHPEWFSGE

-94 VFGRGTDQATL
+94 IFGRGTDQATL

-165 FCLTVWRNQ
+165 FCLTVWR
-174 RLISSVKL
+174 
-182 DGDKVKVNDDCLGG
+182 
-196 HDTVHNND
+196 
-204 GVGFR
+204 
-209 ISAQPTKLIGSR
+209 A
-221 SLQSLLW
+221 QSLKPVIAKPQPNYQSLFW
-228 AIIFGLSLGLAL
+228 VIFFGLSLGLAL

-252 PIVWVIAGIIRRRD
+252 PIIWVIVGTIRRRN
-266 WAGLAQLIAGLLVS
+266 WGRLAQLIAGLLVS
-280 VLIFG
+280 VLVFG
-285 PWYRINWL
+285 FWYRTNWL

-309 EGDPALNTLE
+309 EGDPALNTLD
-319 AWLYYGKILPYLVS
+319 AWLYYGRILPFLVS

-348 RKKERVWGRQR
+348 RNKDRMLGTEDV
-359 NDIFSTQRGAEVNAE
+359 FSTQRGAEVNAE
-374 GRRGFQKRYG
+374 GRRGFQERYG
-384 LDGLRWDFSCG
+384 LGGLGCSFG

-423 PVFSLFLASG
+423 PVFSLVLASG
-433 LVVWQGRWGKSIRW
+433 LVVWQGGFGQQVRW

-465 GAFLTQVLAPRVQH
+465 GAFLTHFLAPRVQH
-479 FPDLG
+479 FPYLG
-484 ESVPLVQVID
+484 KPVPLAQVID
-494 EIIQTSPNLQTTLGV
+494 EIIQVSPNLQTTLGV

-539 REKQI
+539 REKQV

-570 IVEKVEKGGEFQLQ
+570 MVETVEQGGEFKLH
-584 KTWNL
+584 KSWDL
-589 PDGSLLK
+589 LDGSILK

-603 FFEVATVNSKQSIV
+603 FLKVERINSKQSIV
-617 GADLNPIVGVGLDPI
+617 RANLDPI
-632 VGVGLGTQ
+632 FRYLPINKQQNQPLFKSMSLREAKGQKHTLEGHEGSYIRIRRGEAFAPKCVGVLQ
-640 FRYSPINEQRNP
+640 KSQRECFAQT
-652 PYPPINVQQNPPSS
+652 NVKRSKS
-666 PIKEQPNK
+666 
-674 PLFNSLPLSVVEG
+674 
-687 LDKIQLNQV
+687 KIQLNRV
-696 IVPETAPPGFPVP
+696 IVPETTPPGFPTP
-709 VTYEWTGDW
+709 VTYEWTGNW

-727 LTWHSLEAG
+727 LTWHSLEG
-736 DQYQWLHDHG
+736 KSQYQWLHDHG
-746 IAMGKLFPKST
+746 IAMGNLFPKST
-757 NNRRLSTVTNQS
+757 NNRQLSRVTNPP
-769 PKYQVSE
+769 PKYHVIE
-776 RMAMLPPAE
+776 RMAMLPPADM
-785 IPAGMYTLKA
+785 PAGMYTLKA
-795 IYLNRETGETYP
+795 TYLNRETGETYP
-807 ISVPPVRI
+807 ISVPTVRI
-815 KIDPKASATPAPEL
+815 KIDPEASTTPAPEL
-829 DLITQLRTLAA
+829 DLITQFRTLAA
-840 TLPNGSDSLES
+840 TLPKGSDSLEA

-884 KRLDWT
+884 QRLDLA
-890 YAQALSRVLQVDSQ
+890 YALALSKVLQVDSQ
-904 SAIAALKRVVQ
+904 GAIAALQRVVQ
-915 LDPQNPYAHAYLAF
+915 LDSQNPYAHAYLAF
-929 VYLYEWRGKDAQN
+929 VYLYEWRGQDAQN
-942 ALKPALNL
+942 ALKPALSLN
-950 SPNLP
+950 PNMP
-955 EVQALSGIAALMQG
+955 EVQALSGVAALMQG

>member
-1 MNNRLQWWK
+1 
-10 TGNRKYL
+10 
-17 GILGLIWLA
+17 
-26 SALCD
+26 
-31 RLWFALDN
+31 
-39 SVPAW
+39 
-44 DQADYLTGS
+44 
-53 LNYWQA
+53 
-59 LQHPEWLSGE
+59 
-69 WWTNLWQLSSKI
+69 
-81 PPFTYIA
+81 
-88 TAIIQH
+88 
-94 VFGRGTDQATL
+94 
-105 VLLLFHAIL
+105 
-114 IGSVYGLGV
+114 
-123 QLFNRRVG
+123 
-131 LWAAGLTV
+131 V

-209 ISAQPTKLIGSR
+209 ISTQPTKLIGSR

-252 PIVWVIAGIIRRRD
+252 PIVWVMAGTIRWRN
-266 WAGLAQLIAGLLVS
+266 WGCFAQLIVGLLVS
-280 VLIFG
+280 GLVFY
-285 PWYRINWL
+285 PWYRTNWL

-319 AWLYYGKILPYLVS
+319 AWLYYGKILPFLVS

-348 RKKERVWGRQR
+348 RKKERVWGGEG

-374 GRRGFQKRYG
+374 GRRGFQQRYG
-384 LDGLRWDFSCG
+384 LGGLRWSFG

-423 PVFSLFLASG
+423 PVFLLVLASG
-433 LVVWQGRWGKSIRW
+433 LVLWQGHWGKSVRW

-465 GAFLTQVLAPRVQH
+465 GTFLTQVLAPRVQH
-479 FPDLG
+479 FPYLG
-484 ESVPLVQVID
+484 EPVPLVQVID

-539 REKQI
+539 REKQV

-562 SVPEAQAA
+562 SVPEAQTA

-584 KTWNL
+584 KTWDL

-603 FFEVATVNSKQSIV
+603 FFEVTKVNSKQSIV
-617 GADLNPIVGVGLDPI
+617 GANLNPIVGTDLNPIVGA
-632 VGVGLGTQ
+632 GLGTQ

-666 PIKEQPNK
+666 PMNEQQNK
-674 PLFNSLPLSVVEG
+674 LLFNSLPLSVVEG
-687 LDKIQLNQV
+687 LDKIQLNRV
-696 IVPETAPPGFPVP
+696 IVPETAPPGLPVP

-746 IAMGKLFPKST
+746 IAMGNLFPKST
-757 NNRRLSTVTNQS
+757 NNRQLSTVTNPS

-776 RMAMLPPAE
+776 RMAMLPPAD
-785 IPAGMYTLKA
+785 IPAGTYALNAT
-795 IYLNRETGETYP
+795 YLNRETGEAYP
-807 ISVPPVRI
+807 ISVPTVRI
-815 KIDPKASATPAPEL
+815 KIDPEASTTPAPEL
-829 DLITQLRTLAA
+829 DLITQFRTLAA
-840 TLPNGSDSLES
+840 TLPNGSDSLEAV
-851 IFEQT
+851 FEQT

-863 PIQDYLVQADLALTH
+863 PIQDYLVQADLALIH

-884 KRLDWT
+884 KRLDLA
-890 YAQALSRVLQVDSQ
+890 YALALSKVLQVDSQ
-904 SAIAALKRVVQ
+904 GAIAALKQVVK
-915 LDPQNPYAHAYLAF
+915 LNPKNPYAHAYLAF
-929 VYLYEWRGKDAQN
+929 VYLYEWRGKAAQN
-942 ALKPALNL
+942 ALKPALSIN
-950 SPNLP
+950 PNLP

-969 NLVKTWYFIEKLR
+969 NLVKTWYFIDQLR

>member
-59 LQHPEWLSGE
+59 LQHPEWFSGE

-88 TAIIQH
+88 TAIIQQF
-94 VFGRGTDQATL
+94 FGRGTDQATL

-131 LWAAGLTV
+131 VWAAGLTV

-152 LDYPLTAVVTLSF
+152 LDYPLAAVVTLSF

-174 RLISSVKL
+174 RLISSVKF
-182 DGDKVKVNDDCLGG
+182 DGYKAEEKEQGGKVKGNNDCLGG
-196 HDTVHNND
+196 HDNVYDND

-209 ISAQPTKLIGSR
+209 TSTQPTKLISSR

-252 PIVWVIAGIIRRRD
+252 PIVWVIAGTIRRRY
-266 WAGLAQLIAGLLVS
+266 WGGLVQLIVGLLVS
-280 VLIFG
+280 GFIFY
-285 PWYRINWL
+285 PWYRTNWL

-309 EGDPALNTLE
+309 EGDPALNTLD

-348 RKKERVWGRQR
+348 RKKERVWGGEGE
-359 NDIFSTQRGAEVNAE
+359 DVFLTQRGAEVNAE
-374 GRRGFQKRYG
+374 ERRGFQKRYG
-384 LDGLRWDFSCG
+384 LGGLRWSFG

-400 LVGGYLLCSLNVNKD
+400 LVGGYLLSSLNVNKD

-423 PVFSLFLASG
+423 PVFSLVLASG
-433 LVVWQGRWGKSIRW
+433 LVVWQGRWGKSVRW

-452 ASVLMVLNLFPLG
+452 AFALMVFNFFPLRG
-465 GAFLTQVLAPRVQH
+465 GFLTQMMTPRVQH
-479 FPDLG
+479 FPEFG
-484 ESVPLVQVID
+484 EAIPLAQVID
-494 EIIQTSPNLQTTLGV
+494 EIIHTSPNLQTTLGV

-539 REKQI
+539 RQKQI

-562 SVPEAQAA
+562 SVPEAQATM
-570 IVEKVEKGGEFQLQ
+570 VEKVEKGGEFQLQ
-584 KTWNL
+584 KTWDL

-596 LYHRHQP
+596 LYHRYQP
-603 FFEVATVNSKQSIV
+603 FFQVKEVKS
-617 GADLNPIVGVGLDPI
+617 
-632 VGVGLGTQ
+632 
-640 FRYSPINEQRNP
+640 QRQ
-652 PYPPINVQQNPPSS
+652 ISTS
-666 PIKEQPNK
+666 
-674 PLFNSLPLSVVEG
+674 
-687 LDKIQLNQV
+687 KIQLNRV
-696 IVPETAPPGFPVP
+696 IVPEIAPSAAPIP
-709 VTYEWTGDW
+709 VTYRWMGDW
-718 QPLQSGIVL
+718 QSLQSGIVL
-727 LTWHSLEAG
+727 LTWYSVEAG
-736 DQYQWLHDHG
+736 EQYQWLHDHG
-746 IAMGKLFPKST
+746 IAMGNLFPKST
-757 NNRRLSTVTNQS
+757 NNRQLLPVPNPS
-769 PKYQVSE
+769 PQYKVIE
-776 RMAMLPPAE
+776 EMAMLPPAE
-785 IPAGMYTLKA
+785 IPAGTYTLKA
-795 IYLNRETGETYP
+795 TYLNRETGETYP
-807 ISVPPVRI
+807 ISVPTVKI
-815 KIDPKASATPAPEL
+815 TIDPKAPAIPAPEL
-829 DLITQLRTLAA
+829 DLITQFRILAA
-840 TLPNGSDSLES
+840 TLPKGSDSLEA

-884 KRLDWT
+884 KRLDLA
-890 YAQALSRVLQVDSQ
+890 YALALSKVLQVDSQ
-904 SAIAALKRVVQ
+904 SAIAALQQVVQ
-915 LDPQNPYAHAYLAF
+915 LDQKNPYAHAYLAF
-929 VYLYEWRGKDAQN
+929 VYLYEWRGKEAQK
-942 ALKPALNL
+942 ALKPALSLN
-950 SPNLP
+950 PNLP
-955 EVQALSGIAALMQG
+955 EVQALSGVAALMQG
-969 NLVKTWYFIEKLR
+969 NLVKTWYFINQLR

>member
-1 MNNRLQWWK
+1 MMKDQLHRWK

-31 RLWFALDN
+31 RLWFAVDN

-44 DQADYLTGS
+44 DEADYLTGS

-59 LQHPEWLSGE
+59 LQHPEWFSGE

-94 VFGRGTDQATL
+94 IFGRGTDQATL

-165 FCLTVWRNQ
+165 FCLTVWRTQ
-174 RLISSVKL
+174 SLKPVIAKP
-182 DGDKVKVNDDCLGG
+182 
-196 HDTVHNND
+196 
-204 GVGFR
+204 
-209 ISAQPTKLIGSR
+209 QPNY
-221 SLQSLLW
+221 QSLLW

-252 PIVWVIAGIIRRRD
+252 PIIWVIVGTIRRRN
-266 WAGLAQLIAGLLVS
+266 WGRLAQLIAGLLVS

-285 PWYRINWL
+285 SWYRTNWL

-309 EGDPALNTLE
+309 EGDPALNTLD

-348 RKKERVWGRQR
+348 RNKDRRLGTEDV
-359 NDIFSTQRGAEVNAE
+359 FSTQRGAEVNAE
-374 GRRGFQKRYG
+374 GRRGFQERYG
-384 LDGLRWDFSCG
+384 LGGLGWSFG

-400 LVGGYLLCSLNVNKD
+400 LIGGYLLCSLNVNKD

-423 PVFSLFLASG
+423 PVFSLVLASG
-433 LVVWQGRWGKSIRW
+433 LVLWQGRFGQQVRW

-452 ASVLMVLNLFPLG
+452 ASVLIVLNLFPLG
-465 GAFLTQVLAPRVQH
+465 GAFLTHFLSPRVQH
-479 FPDLG
+479 FPYLG
-484 ESVPLVQVID
+484 QPVPLAQVID
-494 EIIQTSPNLQTTLGV
+494 EIIQVSPNLQTTLGV

-539 REKQI
+539 REKQV

-584 KTWNL
+584 KTWDL

-603 FFEVATVNSKQSIV
+603 FVKVTKVNSKQSIV
-617 GADLNPIVGVGLDPI
+617 GVGLATKPGFSLI
-632 VGVGLGTQ
+632 T
-640 FRYSPINEQRNP
+640 Y
-652 PYPPINVQQNPPSS
+652 QQNS
-666 PIKEQPNK
+666 PLN
-674 PLFNSLPLSVVEG
+674 VVEG
-687 LDKIQLNQV
+687 SDKIQLNRV
-696 IVPETAPPGFPVP
+696 ILPETAPPGLPVP

-718 QPLQSGIVL
+718 QSLQSGIVL
-727 LTWHSLEAG
+727 LTWHSLEG
-736 DQYQWLHDHG
+736 GYQYQWLHDHG
-746 IAMGKLFPKST
+746 IGMGNLYPHSPI
-757 NNRRLSTVTNQS
+757 NSQLSTVNPKL
-769 PKYQVSE
+769 PKYQVIE
-776 RMAMLPPAE
+776 RMAMLPRAD
-785 IPAGMYTLKA
+785 IPAGTYTLKA
-795 IYLNRETGETYP
+795 TYLHRETGETYP
-807 ISVPPVRI
+807 ISVPTVRI
-815 KIDPKASATPAPEL
+815 KIDPKASTTPAPEL
-829 DLITQLRTLAA
+829 DLITQFRTLAA
-840 TLPNGSDSLES
+840 TLPKGSDSLEA

-884 KRLDWT
+884 QRLDLA
-890 YAQALSRVLQVDSQ
+890 YALALSKVLQVDSQ
-904 SAIAALKRVVQ
+904 GAIAALQRVVQ
-915 LDPQNPYAHAYLAF
+915 LDPKNPYAHAYLAF
-929 VYLYEWRGKDAQN
+929 VYLYEWRGQDAQN

-950 SPNLP
+950 NPNLS
-955 EVQALSGIAALMQG
+955 ELQALSGIAALMQG
-969 NLVKTWYFIEKLR
+969 NLIKTWYFLDKFVISPE
-982 N
+982 

>member
-10 TGNRKYL
+10 TGNGKYL

-31 RLWFALDN
+31 RLWFALDK

-59 LQHPEWLSGE
+59 LQHPEWFSGE

-131 LWAAGLTV
+131 LWATGLTV

-174 RLISSVKL
+174 SLKPVIAKS
-182 DGDKVKVNDDCLGG
+182 
-196 HDTVHNND
+196 
-204 GVGFR
+204 
-209 ISAQPTKLIGSR
+209 PTNH
-221 SLQSLLW
+221 QSLLW

-252 PIVWVIAGIIRRRD
+252 PIIWVMAGTIRRRN
-266 WAGLAQLIAGLLVS
+266 WGRFAQLIVGLLVS
-280 VLIFG
+280 VLVFY
-285 PWYRINWL
+285 PWYRTNWL

-348 RKKERVWGRQR
+348 RKKERVWGRGR
-359 NDIFSTQRGAEVNAE
+359 NDVFSTQRGAEVNAE

-384 LDGLRWDFSCG
+384 LGALRWDFSFG

-423 PVFSLFLASG
+423 PVFSLVLASG
-433 LVVWQGRWGKSIRW
+433 LVLWQGGWGKSVRW

-465 GAFLTQVLAPRVQH
+465 GGFLTQVLAPRVQH
-479 FPDLG
+479 FPYLG
-484 ESVPLVQVID
+484 QSVPLAQVID

-509 LPSTPEINQHNL
+509 LPSTPKINQHNL

-539 REKQI
+539 REKQV

-570 IVEKVEKGGEFQLQ
+570 MVQNVEQGGDFQLQ
-584 KTWNL
+584 KTWDL
-589 PDGSLLK
+589 PDGSRLK

-603 FFEVATVNSKQSIV
+603 FFEVATVNSKQS
-617 GADLNPIVGVGLDPI
+617 IVGVGLDPI

-666 PIKEQPNK
+666 PMNEQQNK

-687 LDKIQLNQV
+687 LDKIQLNRV

-757 NNRRLSTVTNQS
+757 NNRQQTTVTNPS

-776 RMAMLPPAE
+776 RMAMLPPAD
-785 IPAGMYTLKA
+785 IPAGAYTLKA
-795 IYLNRETGETYP
+795 TYLNRETGETYP
-807 ISVPPVRI
+807 ISVPPVQI
-815 KIDPKASATPAPEL
+815 KIDPKASKTPAPEL
-829 DLITQLRTLAA
+829 DLITQFRTLAA
-840 TLPNGSDSLES
+840 TLPNGADSLEA

-884 KRLDWT
+884 KRLDLA
-890 YAQALSRVLQVDSQ
+890 YALALSRVLQVDSQ
-904 SAIAALKRVVQ
+904 GAIAALKRVVQ

-929 VYLYEWRGKDAQN
+929 VYLYEWRGQDAQT
-942 ALKPALNL
+942 ALKPALSLN
-950 SPNLP
+950 PNLP
-955 EVQALSGIAALMQG
+955 EVQALSGVAALMQG
-969 NLVKTWYFIEKLR
+969 NLVKTWYFIDQLR
-982 N
+982 NES